1 MKIVHVITG
10 LDGGGAQYFLYR
22 LLPHLAAHHQCE
34 VISLS
39 GIGPMGEKIRALG
52 IPVSAVDMRKS
63 AFGLGGFFALRRMLK
78 EARPDLVHTWMYHS
92 DLLGGL
98 AARSLGI
105 KPVVWAIHS
114 PDVDERYIKLRTR
127 VIARICAT
135 LAPFVPAQIVSCSA
149 DAWAKHAR
157 FGYRARNVTVI
168 PNGFDV
174 SQFHP
179 DPDARNR
186 IRAEFGLSADTPVVG
201 MVARFHEQ
209 KGHKDFFAIARML
222 LARRPDVRFLLAGRG
237 ITGENAALM
246 DWMNAA
252 GVQQAVTLAGPR
264 NDVASVL
271 SALDVLVSPSL
282 GEAFPL
288 IIGET
293 MACGVPC
300 VATDV
305 GDTAYIIG
313 TAGVATPPGDP
324 AAMADA
330 LARILNMPKTE
341 RETLSAQ
348 ARLRI
353 VENFEI
359 GLVARKYEEVY
370 ERTLGDRGR
379 PKAASPV
386 PANA

>member
-1 MKIVHVITG
+1 
-10 LDGGGAQYFLYR
+10 
-22 LLPHLAAHHQCE
+22 

-39 GIGPMGEKIRALG
+39 GMGPMGEQIRALG

-63 AFGLGGFFALRRMLK
+63 ALGLGGFFALRRMLK
-78 EARPDLVHTWMYHS
+78 EAKPDLVHTWMYHS

-149 DAWAKHAR
+149 DAWMKHAR

-186 IRAEFGLSADTPVVG
+186 IRGEFGLAADAPVV
-201 MVARFHEQ
+201 
-209 KGHKDFFAIARML
+209 AIARML
-222 LARRPDVRFLLAGRG
+222 LAKRPDVRFLLAGRG
-237 ITGENAALM
+237 IARENTDLM
-246 DWMNAA
+246 DWMNAS

-313 TAGVATPPGDP
+313 TAGIATPPGDP

-330 LARILNMPKTE
+330 LARILNMAKTD
-341 RETLSAQ
+341 REALSAQ